1 MPTPL
6 AGRGVNRRTFI
17 GLCSALGLGEALPGA
32 LWAASRP
39 VRGAART
46 PGVPQAPQAPP
57 RITREILLAAETMI
71 GLPLTD
77 AERDL
82 MLDNVNQALT
92 GYIALR
98 RVSVPNS
105 VLPAIRFDPVPPG
118 ATALPAAARRRT
130 SPRAG
135 KIPTTRP
142 STPSDLAFLSVAEL
156 GPLLRARKVSSLEL
170 TQLALDRLKKFDPQ
184 LLCVVNLTEERA
196 LRQARQA
203 DVEISRGRIRSPLHG
218 IPWGA
223 KDLLAVPGYPTTWGS
238 PLFKEQMLAETATVV
253 ERLDAA
259 GAVLVAKLA
268 LGEFAQGDVWY
279 GGTTKNPWKTD
290 QGSSGSSAG
299 PASATASGCLPFAI
313 GSETLGSIVSP
324 ATRCGVTGL
333 RPTFGRVSRHGA
345 MALSWS
351 MDKLGPMCRS
361 ATDCGLVF
369 AAIHGPD
376 GKDPTVY
383 DRPFDWQPRSGIT
396 GLRIG
401 YLKGAFEAEHA
412 TKAFDLAAIEVLQGL
427 GAALVPIE
435 LPTELPTAALR
446 IILTA
451 EAAAAFDEITRSG
464 RDDQMVQQTR
474 NAWPNSF
481 RSARFIPAVEYIQ
494 ANRIRSML
502 MNKVDEV
509 LREVDVVA
517 APSFGGNSLLTTNL
531 TGHPAVVLPNGF
543 NPDGTPVSLAFL
555 GRLFGEADV
564 LALAGA
570 YQGATEFHTRR
581 PPRFA

>member
-1 MPTPL
+1 MPTPV
-6 AGRGVNRRTFI
+6 AGRGVDRRTFM
-17 GLCSALGLGEALPGA
+17 GLCSALGLGAGLPAA
-32 LWAASRP
+32 LWTASRP
-39 VRGAART
+39 SRVLAQVPPT
-46 PGVPQAPQAPP
+46 PQVPQTPP
-57 RITREILLAAETMI
+57 KITREILMAAETMI
-71 GLPLTD
+71 GLELSD
-77 AERDL
+77 AEREL
-82 MLDNVNQALT
+82 MLDNVNQALS
-92 GYIALR
+92 GYAALR

-105 VLPAIRFDPVPPG
+105 VMPALRFDPVLPGGAAPP
-118 ATALPAAARRRT
+118 APARRRAP
-130 SPRAG
+130 SRAG
-135 KIPTTRP
+135 KSAAVRPATPT
-142 STPSDLAFLSVAEL
+142 DLAFLSIAEL

-170 TQLALDRLKKFDPQ
+170 TQLALDRLKRFDPQ

-196 LRQARQA
+196 LARARQA
-203 DVEISRGRIRSPLHG
+203 DVEIGRGRIRSPLHG

-238 PLFKEQMLAETATVV
+238 PLFKEQMLTETATVV

-259 GAVLVAKLA
+259 GAILVAKLS

-279 GGTTKNPWKTD
+279 GGMTKNPWKTD

-324 ATRCGVTGL
+324 ATRCGATAL

-345 MALSWS
+345 MALAWS

-361 ATDCGLVF
+361 VTDCGLVF

-376 GKDPTVY
+376 GRDPTVH
-383 DRPFDWQPRSGIT
+383 DRPFDWEPRRGIA

-401 YLKGAFEAEHA
+401 YLKGAFEAEHG
-412 TKAFDLAAIEVLQGL
+412 TKAFDMAAVAVFQRL

-435 LPTELPTAALR
+435 LPSDLPTGALR

-451 EAAAAFDEITRSG
+451 EAAAAFDEVTRSG

-494 ANRIRSML
+494 ANRIRSLL
-502 MNKVDEV
+502 MKKMDDV
-509 LREVDVVA
+509 LRDVDVVV
-517 APSFGGNSLLTTNL
+517 APTFGGNALLITNL

-543 NPDGTPVSLAFL
+543 NPDGTPVALTFL
-555 GRLFGEADV
+555 GRLFGEAEL
-564 LALAGA
+564 LAVAEA
-570 YQGATEFHTRR
+570 YQNATDFHTRR
-581 PPRFA
+581 PPKFG